1 MTLWKKC
8 SHCQHRV
15 HYSHKPAIFSV
26 VGVRRRGNPPLAK
39 NIKKYDWPARLRVHY
54 VLPALTQFF
63 KLLLVVMLQ
72 FSSFNDPSCE
82 PLLCFLE
89 LWLKLTVLHSQLS
102 VLLSLLFPLS
112 TSLFYLNH
120 DETTSSY
127 TQTLLPTIISIT
139 VIIKSRGK
147 DVGLLLTSGRSN
159 PWKNSKKVASSW
171 LLILL
176 SVSKSKSFINL
187 GGSLMSLSLT
197 FDIS

>member
-1 MTLWKKC
+1 M
-8 SHCQHRV
+8 
-15 HYSHKPAIFSV
+15 
-26 VGVRRRGNPPLAK
+26 
-39 NIKKYDWPARLRVHY
+39 
-54 VLPALTQFF
+54 LPTLTQFF

-89 LWLKLTVLHSQLS
+89 LWLKLTVLHCQLS

-127 TQTLLPTIISIT
+127 TQTLLPTIIRL
-139 VIIKSRGK
+139 IIKSRGK
-147 DVGLLLTSGRSN
+147 GDCLLLTSGRSN

-171 LLILL
+171 LLILF

-187 GGSLMSLSLT
+187 GGSLMSLSLI